1 MLLADLSATVI
12 RSRTR
17 RTRATPATSH
27 AALESAS
34 GEKFSAF
41 FAQFNRGKFGLTLDL
56 STPEGKT
63 ALRKLARSADVLVEN
78 FRPGTMGK
86 LGVGYEVLRQENPRL
101 VYTAISG
108 YGQTSGPVIGAVKP
122 RG

>member
-1 MLLADLSATVI
+1 MENPKDPGYARDF
-12 RSRTR
+12 
-17 RTRATPATSH
+17 PP
-27 AALESAS
+27 ALESAS